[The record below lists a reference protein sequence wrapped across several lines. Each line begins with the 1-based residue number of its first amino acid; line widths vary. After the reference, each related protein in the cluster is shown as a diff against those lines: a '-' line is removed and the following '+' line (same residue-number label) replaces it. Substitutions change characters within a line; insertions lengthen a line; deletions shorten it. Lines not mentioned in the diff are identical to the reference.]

1 MSDVTDDKT
10 RSDDSSEESFD
21 PIAYGEEWLS
31 EVFERMNFAIEV
43 DGKIDGDRIYFDATG
58 EDADILLGVG
68 SSAPKSIE
76 AIQTLLGA
84 ALSRRGEKR
93 QVFLDVRGWR
103 EERGERLEQVARDL
117 RDVAADLDRS
127 VTVAGFN
134 SYERSVVHQALSE
147 DDQVRTDSD
156 GRGMFRKLTIYP
168 KN

>member
-1 MSDVTDDKT
+1 MSDATDQ
-10 RSDDSSEESFD
+10 DSQPDESNGDSFD

-31 EVFERMNFAIEV
+31 QVFERMNFDIEV
-43 DGKIDGDRIYFDATG
+43 EGKIDEDRIYFDATG
-58 EDADILLGVG
+58 ADADFLLGVG
-68 SSAPKSIE
+68 TSAPKSIE
-76 AIQTLLGA
+76 AVQTLLGA

-93 QVFLDVRGWR
+93 KVFLDVRGWR
-103 EERGERLEQVARDL
+103 EQRAERLEEVAHDL
-117 RDVAADLDRS
+117 GEVAADLNRS

-134 SYERSVVHQALSE
+134 SYERAVVHQALSE